1 MGKLDLQNSDRRT
14 FLRTVPIAAAATIA
28 FTDSSMFSSIAAA
41 QAPQGGRGPRPSFD
55 GPYTYYSK
63 DQLDGFI
70 KAEGANG
77 GKSLFVKDQQSDIA
91 LTTETAFQAK
101 EYEWHEY
108 RDHIFYV
115 LDGATSLEVGGTPA
129 GTHKLRAGEWLAPT
143 CTGQATVALN
153 TGDFLVIPRGTPH
166 RRTTTGH
173 ATFFLIA
180 PRGPVPTT

>member
-1 MGKLDLQNSDRRT
+1 MGKLDIQNPNRRT
-14 FLRTVPIAAAATIA
+14 FLRTVPIAAAASFA
-28 FTDSSMFSSIAAA
+28 LTDASMFSSIAEA
-41 QAPQGGRGPRPSFD
+41 QTGVPSFD

-70 KAEGANG
+70 KAEGTNG
-77 GKSLFVKDQQSDIA
+77 IKSLFVKDQRSDIA

-115 LDGATSLEVGGTPA
+115 LDGSTSLEVGGTPV
-129 GTHKLRAGEWLAPT
+129 GTHKLRPGEWLAPT
-143 CTGQATVALN
+143 CDGPAKVTLN
-153 TGDFLVIPRGTPH
+153 KGDMLILPRGTVH
-166 RRTTTGH
+166 KRTTTGH

>member
-1 MGKLDLQNSDRRT
+1 MSKLNLQNPNRRT
-14 FLRTVPIAAAATIA
+14 FLRTVPVAAAASLA
-28 FTDSSMFSSIAAA
+28 LADASMFSSIAAA
-41 QAPQGGRGPRPSFD
+41 QAPQGGRPSFD

-63 DQLDGFI
+63 AQLDGFI
-70 KAEGANG
+70 AAEGANG
-77 GKSLFVKDQQSDIA
+77 GKNLFMKDSQSDIA

-115 LDGATSLEVGGTPA
+115 LDGSTSLEAGGTPG
-129 GTHKLRAGEWLAPT
+129 GTHKLRPGEWLAPT
-143 CTGQATVALN
+143 CTGQATVVLN
-153 TGDFLVIPRGTPH
+153 KGDFLVIPRGTPH
-166 RRTTTGH
+166 KRTTTGH

>member
-1 MGKLDLQNSDRRT
+1 MGKLDLQNPNRRK
-14 FLRTVPIAAAATIA
+14 FLRTVPVAAAATIA
-28 FTDSSMFSSIAAA
+28 LTDASMFSSIAEA
-41 QAPQGGRGPRPSFD
+41 QAPRGRGQRPSFD

-70 KAEGANG
+70 AAEGANG
-77 GKSLFVKDQQSDIA
+77 GKNLFTKDQQSDIA

-115 LDGATSLEVGGTPA
+115 LDGTTSLEVGGTPG
-129 GTHKLRAGEWLAPT
+129 GTHKLRPGEWLAPT
-143 CTGQATVALN
+143 CTGAATVAVN
-153 TGDFLVIPRGTPH
+153 KGDMLIIPRGTPH
-166 RRTTTGH
+166 KRTTTGH

-180 PRGPVPTT
+180 PRGAVPTT